1 MKYLP
6 SLPARLSNKC
16 IKSSG
21 ILWGRKFG
29 PANVA
34 MNINQC
40 RVALQILGAEWT
52 SLYSPLISGPE
63 FKKTTLSRYKSR
75 ILHKHSKQRKVLK
88 KSRVILPFPRS
99 LPPHSSP
106 LQPSPVPSSRRSLAL
121 FLLPE
126 EEMKIQPL
134 FWDQVREANDL
145 FCGNWKVNPRF
156 KRMNLNNFLTK

>member
-1 MKYLP
+1 MKYLR

-16 IKSSG
+16 IKSWG
-21 ILWGRKFG
+21 ILWGRKFD

-40 RVALQILGAEWT
+40 RVALEILGAECT

-88 KSRVILPFPRS
+88 KSRVILPPS
-99 LPPHSSP
+99 LLLTPPALYSSQLP
-106 LQPSPVPSSRRSLAL
+106 AVRRIVSSAGRRDENSTLILGPS
-121 FLLPE
+121 
-126 EEMKIQPL
+126 
-134 FWDQVREANDL
+134 
-145 FCGNWKVNPRF
+145 
-156 KRMNLNNFLTK
+156 